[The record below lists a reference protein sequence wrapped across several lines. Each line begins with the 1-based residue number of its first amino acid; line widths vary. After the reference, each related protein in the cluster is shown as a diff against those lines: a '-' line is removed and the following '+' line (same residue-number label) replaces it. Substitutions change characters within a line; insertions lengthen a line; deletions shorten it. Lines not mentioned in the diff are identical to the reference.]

1 MSDELISI
9 VNRITRAVPVEKL
22 YLFGSYANGT
32 PNENSD
38 YDFYMVIPND
48 GIRPIDAIGDAH
60 LSMRGLKVK
69 PLDILVG
76 TVEIF
81 NRRKEQLTIE
91 REIAREGVLLYERE
105 QSSF

>member
-9 VNRITRAVPVEKL
+9 INRITKAVPVEKL

-48 GIRPIDAIGDAH
+48 SVRPIDAIGDAH

-69 PLDILVG
+69 PLDILAG

-91 REIAREGVLLYERE
+91 RKIAHEGVLLYERE
-105 QSSF
+105 Q